1 MPEIASIETATL
13 LSVINAN
20 MNGNGLS
27 TSIDGVAGEQGIE
40 NQRAMPQLIV
50 EDACDMMDAFPSV
63 ERKVSTKRDERP
75 RNDVDFEAFLDV
87 SNKPMSVDPSTNSPE
102 QDQIMNAKPSA
113 EAPPSVVV
121 AEEKL
126 TEEPRDKYKGR
137 FVTPK
142 DFELLKV
149 IGMGAFGK
157 VLQVRNKQTKEVLAM
172 KVISK
177 RLLKKRMS
185 YVENVQAERDILARV
200 KSPFV
205 VTMHCS
211 FQTKEKLFIIMDFL
225 AGGELFL
232 RLGRE
237 GIFLEK
243 TAAFYVAEI
252 ILALDH
258 LHTRGI
264 LHRDLKP
271 ENILLHIDGH
281 VVLTDFGLAKDFSED
296 GGFQNEDDESRAKTV
311 CGTQEYMA
319 PEMVA
324 RKGYGRAADFWSLG
338 CIAFEMLTGDP
349 PFTSKKGAK
358 DLFSKIMTERVK
370 MPNGST
376 AAACKLLKG
385 LLNRNVLAR
394 LGAARSTMFVVG
406 GIAGLKQ
413 QEFFAALEWEKLEKK
428 EIDPPVS
435 MPVDNDEDLRHF
447 HDEFKQMPLPRSVK
461 EMGDKDFLPCRV
473 KSDTFRGFSFIHDD
487 FVLPERPEEEHDYY
501 WNTHDE
507 DCESLSEIASSKNG
521 EEVKTQTATGPDK
534 KRPPR
539 NRNKKK
545 AIAVEAVPLTII
557 SSHPSTSGD
566 DTPAPSENGIGGDVS
581 VTSVKIEPSVVTV
594 HQKQQPEIQHP
605 IEAKKAIPSTD
616 PPVSSQPNKLGT
628 SKLQPKREEE
638 WKNVGSIPAKS
649 KTTAKKFM
657 PYSTGVKPSTANHLG
672 VAEKPDNWHQTPQS
686 SHQPLAHSSHAPA
699 AALPNKPFPG
709 SWAPKTPQASGN
721 PSLVKT
727 NPAQSLEQNSRWG
740 PQRLEPASQFSR
752 PPIQKESSVRSQQ
765 SQGVAGLQDSFRSGS
780 STEPP
785 SPSGDWRRH
794 ALSRNS
800 PVTGV
805 HHTRQLP
812 QSKDGPVWPSLATDF
827 PPVLGEKPIDAPK
840 QGVSTSTLKGAWAS
854 KVV

>member
-1 MPEIASIETATL
+1 MASIETATP
-13 LSVINAN
+13 LSVITAET
-20 MNGNGLS
+20 NGNRLR
-27 TSIDGVAGEQGIE
+27 TSRDGVAGEDGME
-40 NQRAMPQLIV
+40 NQRAIPKLIF
-50 EDACDMMDAFPSV
+50 EDACDVMDAIPSV
-63 ERKVSTKRDERP
+63 VSKESTKTHERP
-75 RNDVDFEAFLDV
+75 RKDVDFEAFVDV
-87 SNKPMSVDPSTNSPE
+87 SNKPIPVGPSTNLPE
-102 QDQIMNAKPSA
+102 QDQIMTAESFA
-113 EAPPSVVV
+113 EATPPSVAVP
-121 AEEKL
+121 EDKL
-126 TEEPRDKYKGR
+126 TEEPRDKHKGR

-157 VLQVRNKQTKEVLAM
+157 VLQVRNKQSKEVLAM

-177 RLLKKRMS
+177 RLLKRRMS
-185 YVENVQAERDILARV
+185 YVENVQAERDILTRV

-243 TAAFYVAEI
+243 TAAFYLAEI

-358 DLFSKIMTERVK
+358 DLFSKIMSERVK
-370 MPNGST
+370 MPHGST

-385 LLNRNVLAR
+385 LLNRNVIAR

-413 QEFFAALEWEKLEKK
+413 QEFFAALDWDKLEKK
-428 EIDPPVS
+428 EIDPPDS

-487 FVLPERPEEEHDYY
+487 FMLPERPEEEDDYY
-501 WNTHDE
+501 WNTHGE
-507 DCESLSEIASSKNG
+507 DCESLSEIASSKGG
-521 EEVKTQTATGPDK
+521 EEVKAQAEAGPDK

-539 NRNKKK
+539 KRNKKN

-557 SSHPSTSGD
+557 TSLPSTPGNE
-566 DTPAPSENGIGGDVS
+566 TPAPSENGTGDDLS
-581 VTSVKIEPSVVTV
+581 ATSAKIEPSVATV
-594 HQKQQPEIQHP
+594 HQKQQPEIQQP
-605 IEAKKAIPSTD
+605 LEAKKEIPLTD
-616 PPVSSQPNKLGT
+616 PPVSSQPDKPVT
-628 SKLQPKREEE
+628 PKPQPKKEET
-638 WKNVGSIPAKS
+638 WQNVGSGPATS
-649 KTTAKKFM
+649 KTTAKKFT
-657 PYSTGVKPSTANHLG
+657 PHPTVVKPSTIDQLR
-672 VAEKPDNWHQTPQS
+672 VVQKPDDWQQTPQRK
-686 SHQPLAHSSHAPA
+686 HQPLARSHPAPA
-699 AALPNKPFPG
+699 APLPNKPFPG

-721 PSLVKT
+721 PSLVQT
-727 NPAQSLEQNSRWG
+727 NPASNSRWG
-740 PQRLEPASQFSR
+740 PQRLEQGSQLSR
-752 PPIQKESSVRSQQ
+752 PPIQKQPSVRSQPP
-765 SQGVAGLQDSFRSGS
+765 QGVAGLQGSLRSES
-780 STEPP
+780 SSEPP

-812 QSKDGPVWPSLATDF
+812 GTNDVPVWPSLATDF
-827 PPVLGEKPIDAPK
+827 PPVLGVKPINAPK
-840 QGVSTSTLKGAWAS
+840 QAASTSTLKGAWAS
-854 KVV
+854 RVV